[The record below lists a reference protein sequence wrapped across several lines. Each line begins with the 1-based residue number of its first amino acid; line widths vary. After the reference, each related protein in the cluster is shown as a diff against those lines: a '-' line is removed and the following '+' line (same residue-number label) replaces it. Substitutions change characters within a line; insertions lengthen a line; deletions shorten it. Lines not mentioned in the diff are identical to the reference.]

1 METQVKDMVVIDA
14 KNAVAG
20 RLASYAAKLAL
31 SGEDVY
37 IINAEKAIITGNKDY
52 ILERFLQR
60 RHRKSI
66 SNPRRMGPKY
76 PRRPDDVLRRMIRG
90 MLPYKKAK
98 GREAFKRVKVT
109 VGTPE
114 GITPDIT
121 YNKMPNTHKFVTIGE
136 ISKFLGAKF

>member
-1 METQVKDMVVIDA
+1 MVVIDA

-31 SGEDVY
+31 SGEEVL
-37 IINAEKAIITGNKDY
+37 IINAEKAIITGNRDY
-52 ILERFLQR
+52 IFKRFLQR
-60 RHRKSI
+60 RHRKSVT
-66 SNPRRMGPKY
+66 NPRRMGPKY
-76 PRRPDDVLRRMIRG
+76 PRRPDDILRRMIRG

-114 GITPDIT
+114 GVTPDIT

-136 ISKFLGAKF
+136 ISRHLGAKF

>member
-1 METQVKDMVVIDA
+1 MVVIDA

-31 SGEDVY
+31 SGEEVL
-37 IINAEKAIITGNKDY
+37 IINAEKAIITGNRDY
-52 ILERFLQR
+52 IFKRFLQR

-66 SNPRRMGPKY
+66 TNPRRMGPKY
-76 PRRPDDVLRRMIRG
+76 PRRPDDILRRMIRG